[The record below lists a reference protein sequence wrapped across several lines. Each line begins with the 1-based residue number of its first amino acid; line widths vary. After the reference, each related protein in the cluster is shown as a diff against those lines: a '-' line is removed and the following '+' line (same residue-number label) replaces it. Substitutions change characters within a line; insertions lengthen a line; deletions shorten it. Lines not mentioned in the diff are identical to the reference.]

1 MKNSHKEM
9 LLRHWQAVVRGLYT
23 VDHVL
28 RRHKTDDSDLQ
39 ERQFDKNTGC
49 PKSKTDSQASVFF
62 LPLRQVAIIVL
73 VFGPVYGAAMGAYAF
88 VVGQRSLVEQIPQMV
103 YSGVKVPLLIMV
115 TISIALP
122 SFFVISTLLGLRNDF
137 RHSLRAIVSAQA
149 GLTVILASLFPI
161 TLFVYASLAPFSSS
175 YAIAI
180 LFNAAMFGI
189 ASVAAQVLLSA
200 YYRELIERNRRHLW
214 MCRMWIF
221 VYAFVGIQVGYVLRP
236 FIGSPSIEPSFLR
249 RESFQN
255 AYVKVFSLVCEVIQ
269 GLFISQI

>member
-9 LLRHWQAVVRGLYT
+9 LLRHWQTVVRGLYT

-28 RRHKTDDSDLQ
+28 RRHKTNDSELLEEHLDRGQ
-39 ERQFDKNTGC
+39 VEA
-49 PKSKTDSQASVFF
+49 KSKTDSQRSVFP

-73 VFGPVYGAAMGAYAF
+73 VFGPIYGAAMGAYAF
-88 VVGQRSLVEQIPQMV
+88 VVGQRSLIEQLPQMV
-103 YSGVKVPLLIMV
+103 YSGVKVPLLIAV
-115 TISIALP
+115 TVSIALP

-137 RHSLRAIVSAQA
+137 RDSLRAIISAQA

-161 TLFVYASLAPFSSS
+161 TLFVYASMEPLASS
-175 YAIAI
+175 YAMAI
-180 LFNAAMFGI
+180 LFNAAMFGV
-189 ASVAAQVLLSA
+189 ASFAAQVLLSA

-221 VYAFVGIQVGYVLRP
+221 VYAFVGIQAGYVLRP
-236 FIGSPSIEPSFLR
+236 FIGSPSVEPSFLR

-255 AYVKVFSLVCEVIQ
+255 AYVKVFSLVCEVLQ
-269 GLFISQI
+269 GLF